1 MAKMK
6 KKARIREVWASNLLQ
21 EIDELSR
28 AVGEND
34 HIALDTEFPGVVIR
48 MVANDGGDA
57 NYQTVR
63 RNVDVLKLI
72 QLGLTVASTPPT
84 TSQSLSNNG
93 SNAGSDTTLPSSA
106 PATASTTSGDVST
119 NSANPTESVAETRGK
134 KGNEGHDT
142 TTWQFNFSFCLSTDL
157 YAPDSIE
164 LLQNSGVDF
173 NALERDGID
182 PTIFGDLLTTSGL
195 VCNEAIQWVS
205 FHGSYDFAYL
215 TKTLVSQPL
224 PRTEPEFFDMLRVL
238 FPRRYD
244 LKCLVRRE
252 QRGRDRERRD
262 VNSNKKAV
270 QLHGGLNRI
279 AESLGCQRTG
289 AVHQAGSDSLLT
301 LDVFMRVRDEVLDG
315 VVDDKDLGKIFGLGN
330 AKR

>member
-1 MAKMK
+1 MK

-28 AVGEND
+28 AVGDNN

-48 MVANDGGDA
+48 MVANDVADA

-84 TSQSLSNNG
+84 SSPSPSNNG
-93 SNAGSDTTLPSSA
+93 SNAGSDTTTPSSA

-119 NSANPTESVAETRGK
+119 NSATATGSVAETRGK
-134 KGNEGHDT
+134 KGNDALDS

-157 YAPDSIE
+157 YAQDSIE
-164 LLQNSGVDF
+164 LLQRSGVDF
-173 NALERDGID
+173 NAHERDGID

-215 TKTLVSQPL
+215 MKTLVCQPL
-224 PRTEPEFFDMLRVL
+224 PRTETEFFDMLRVL

-252 QRGRDRERRD
+252 RGRDRERRD
-262 VNSNKKAV
+262 VNSDKKAV

-315 VVDDKDLGKIFGLGN
+315 VVDDKDLGKLFGLGN

>member
-1 MAKMK
+1 MK
-6 KKARIREVWASNLLQ
+6 KKARIREVWASNLVQ

-28 AVGEND
+28 AVGENN
-34 HIALDTEFPGVVIR
+34 HIALDTEFPGVVLR
-48 MVANDGGDA
+48 MVANDGTDA

-72 QLGLTVASTPPT
+72 QLGLTVAPSSPTSSPP
-84 TSQSLSNNG
+84 SSNIA
-93 SNAGSDTTLPSSA
+93 SNAGSDTTTPSSA
-106 PATASTTSGDVST
+106 PVTASTTSGDVSN
-119 NSANPTESVAETRGK
+119 NSATATGSVAETRGE
-134 KGNEGHDT
+134 KGNDGQES
-142 TTWQFNFSFCLSTDL
+142 TTWQFNFTFCLSTDL
-157 YAPDSIE
+157 YAQDSIE
-164 LLQNSGVDF
+164 LLQRSGVDF
-173 NALERDGID
+173 SALERDGID

-215 TKTLVSQPL
+215 TKTLVCQPL
-224 PRTEPEFFDMLRVL
+224 PRTENEFFDMLRVL

-244 LKCLVRRE
+244 LKCLVRRGG
-252 QRGRDRERRD
+252 GRDRERRD

-315 VVDDKDLGKIFGLGN
+315 VVDDKDLGKLFGLGN